1 MFVCVSIC
9 VTLDSFCICSC
20 KYGIGQILLSIH
32 FVWFIYHFHFN
43 LIAVP
48 HCGVNTCYSW
58 MRCFCFLSFLST
70 HIIIFPTQPSWCFC
84 QWCMQLTVIFC
95 RRVWQVDCHNQW
107 HSGIKRT
114 LGSAW
119 MYRLWTGTSQS
130 RPILVDLMNK
140 SQPLKIWNN
149 SESKTK
155 YKNHYNL
162 NNICKIIPLLCCM
175 HYIVYLCT
183 FSSVCTFESNE
194 ISFPFPPINGFF
206 ILFASLKSLW
216 KSLCRRVPRK
226 QWPPSRAKGGTWKAN
241 RAVSS
246 FIFIC
251 YPTQPKKLSN
261 LTWGFR
267 CTATETNTLPDTD
280 CFHGSIRGVIQE
292 TEGMV
297 TRESS

>member
-32 FVWFIYHFHFN
+32 FVWFIYHFQFN

-84 QWCMQLTVIFC
+84 QWCMQLTGIFC

-119 MYRLWTGTSQS
+119 MYLLWTGTSQS

-149 SESKTK
+149 SESETK

-162 NNICKIIPLLCCM
+162 NNICKIIPLLLLYALYCIPLYFFFCV
-175 HYIVYLCT
+175 HIWIKWNFLSVPPNKWIFYIICLIKILMEKLVQK
-183 FSSVCTFESNE
+183 SS
-194 ISFPFPPINGFF
+194 
-206 ILFASLKSLW
+206 
-216 KSLCRRVPRK
+216 
-226 QWPPSRAKGGTWKAN
+226 
-241 RAVSS
+241 
-246 FIFIC
+246 
-251 YPTQPKKLSN
+251 
-261 LTWGFR
+261 
-267 CTATETNTLPDTD
+267 
-280 CFHGSIRGVIQE
+280 
-292 TEGMV
+292 
-297 TRESS
+297 